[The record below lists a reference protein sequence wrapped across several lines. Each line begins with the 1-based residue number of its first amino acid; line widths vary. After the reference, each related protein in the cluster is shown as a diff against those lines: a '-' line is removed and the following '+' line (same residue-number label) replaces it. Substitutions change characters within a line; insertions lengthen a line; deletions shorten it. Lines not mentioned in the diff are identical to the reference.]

1 MKLKLIGSNMTE
13 LDLGFAQ
20 VFFSYE
26 TPVAAR
32 LTDGS
37 LVRTAERYSVTTTKH
52 INKWLNGCEAL
63 TVPQDRINCL
73 LKSTNEDDTDYDEV
87 A

>member
-1 MKLKLIGSNMTE
+1 MKIKQIASNMTE
-13 LDLGFAQ
+13 LDMGFAQ

-32 LTDGS
+32 ITDGT
-37 LVRTAERYSVTTTKH
+37 LLRTEERYSVTTTKH

-63 TVPQDRINCL
+63 TVPQDRIDCL
-73 LKSTNEDDTDYDEV
+73 LTSSSECDSDYREV